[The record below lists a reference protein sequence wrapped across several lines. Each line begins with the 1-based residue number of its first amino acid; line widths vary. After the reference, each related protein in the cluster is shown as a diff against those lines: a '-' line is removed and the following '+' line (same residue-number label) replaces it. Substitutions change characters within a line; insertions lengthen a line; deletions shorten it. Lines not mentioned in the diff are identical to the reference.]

1 MAKTTRRKRAVAEN
15 KSSWPAEPVK
25 LEYVSD
31 TLPGIRRKRRGGG
44 FTYLGADGR
53 PIHDPELRAWI
64 ESIHIPPAWE
74 NVWICP
80 KPNGHLLATGRDARG
95 RKQYRYHPAWA
106 ARRNEEKFEHI
117 AAFGRCLP
125 VLRETTD
132 AHLRL
137 PGLPREKVLAAV
149 IRLLETTYI
158 RVGNREYAR
167 DNETYGL
174 TTLEDQHADVSGS
187 TVHFEFV
194 GKSGI
199 EHSVSLHDR
208 RLARIVKACR
218 DIPGYPLFQYYTD
231 GGQPQPVGSADV
243 NAYLRDISGEDFTA
257 KTFRTW
263 GASTRLISLLVAQ
276 DDPTSQTEAE
286 QRFRDAVKQI
296 ASELGNTV
304 AVCRKYYVHPAIL
317 DAHLTGRLK
326 SLVADHKAGDSPYAL
341 TAEEAALVALAEAYA
356 GSAANSVKTA

>member
-1 MAKTTRRKRAVAEN
+1 MTTKTRRKLEKKQKPPRRR
-15 KSSWPAEPVK
+15 PAESVK
-25 LEYVSD
+25 LDYVSD
-31 TLPGIRRKRRGGG
+31 AMPGIRRKRRGSG
-44 FTYLGADGR
+44 FTYLSADGR
-53 PIHDPELRAWI
+53 ALHDAKLRAWI

-74 NVWICP
+74 QVWICP

-106 ARRNEEKFEHI
+106 ARRNEEKFGQI

-125 VLRETTD
+125 AIRETTE

-149 IRLLETTYI
+149 IRLLEMTYI

-174 TTLEDQHADVSGS
+174 TTLEDQHAEVSGS

-199 EHSVSLHDR
+199 EHSVSLNDR

-218 DIPGYPLFQYYTD
+218 DIPGYPLFQYYAD

-243 NAYLRDISGEDFTA
+243 NAYLREISGQDFTA

-263 GASTRLISLLVAQ
+263 GASTRLICVLLEQ
-276 DDPTSQTEAE
+276 PEPSSQTEAE
-286 QRFRDAVKQI
+286 QQIRDAVKQI
-296 ASELGNTV
+296 AAELGNTV
-304 AVCRKYYVHPAIL
+304 AVCRKYYLHPATFE
-317 DAHLTGRLK
+317 AHLAGQLK
-326 SLVADHKAGDSPYAL
+326 PLVAAQSRTESPYAL
-341 TAEEAALVALAEAYA
+341 AAEEAALVALAER
-356 GSAANSVKTA
+356 